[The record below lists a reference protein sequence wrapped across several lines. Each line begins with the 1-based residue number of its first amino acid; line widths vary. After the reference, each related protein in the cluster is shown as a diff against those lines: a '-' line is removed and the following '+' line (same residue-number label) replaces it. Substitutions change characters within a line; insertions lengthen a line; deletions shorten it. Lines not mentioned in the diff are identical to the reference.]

1 MKVNIAKPLQSV
13 RRNRLARVSVALAT
27 VASFLAGCSRSK
39 VPTKG
44 STEYAI
50 AVLTFYVGLAAI
62 KFGNDVR
69 ADQELASIV
78 KLAPGEAAGW
88 ANWGVLA
95 SQQRNY

>member
-44 STEYAI
+44 SPEYAN
-50 AVLTFYVGLAAI
+50 AARTFYVGLAALQV
-62 KFGNDVR
+62 GNDVR
-69 ADQELASIV
+69 ADQELASFV

-95 SQQRNY
+95 LRQRN